1 MGPLLICFF
10 INDLPE
16 PLKFSD
22 PYIFADDLKI
32 LAVAKTQVQKKFDL
46 EAISNLVDTNGMS
59 LAPDKWY
66 TLEFRGT
73 YYQYEVGNIS
83 FEDTEEVKDL
93 GIFVKK
99 SLNWSAHDSRSLKK
113 PTVFCSLSG

>member
-1 MGPLLICFF
+1 MIPTYLQMM
-10 INDLPE
+10 
-16 PLKFSD
+16 
-22 PYIFADDLKI
+22 LKI
-32 LAVAKTQVQKKFDL
+32 LAVAKTQSDL

-99 SLNWSAHDSRSLKK
+99 GLNWSAHDSRSLKK